1 MKRALCFILTLV
13 KLNYEGNSLK
23 GGIYK
28 IVNCHN
34 GRIYI
39 GSAARFKTRWQ
50 HGHARSLEAGKHKNK
65 FLQAD
70 FNKCKEELGHDDFLE
85 FHVIQLM
92 ENATKEERKIAEQE
106 WIDRYFDGGNQCYN
120 LQRKAVLSREDV
132 PSKNP
137 FVTFDKKSK
146 AAKGKKHSPEWNAR
160 ISESHKG
167 KKLSAAH
174 KEKIG
179 VASKGRGKGIKRAPE
194 IGRKIAEAKIGKPH
208 PMPEAVR
215 LKLCKTYQT
224 NLISPDGVLYTEI
237 VGLADFARTHGLSVA
252 GLRFVITG
260 KRASHKGWKL
270 TGTLQG
276 QLPS

>member
-1 MKRALCFILTLV
+1 MKRALCFILASM
-13 KLNYEGNSLK
+13 KFNYEGNSLK

-28 IVNCHN
+28 ILNTHS
-34 GRIYI
+34 GRVYI

-50 HGHARSLEAGKHKNK
+50 HGHARSLEIGKHRNK
-65 FLQAD
+65 FIQAD
-70 FNKCKEELGHDDFLE
+70 FNKCREELGHDEFLE

-92 ENATKEERKIAEQE
+92 EGSSKDERKVVEQE
-106 WIDRYFDGGNQCYN
+106 WIDQYFDNQKQCYN
-120 LQRKAVLSREDV
+120 LQRKATLSREDV

-137 FVTFDKKSK
+137 AATFDKKSR
-146 AAKGKKHSPEWNAR
+146 AAKGKKHTPEWNTR

-167 KKLSAAH
+167 KKLSLAH

-179 VASKGRGKGIKRAPE
+179 AASKGRGKGTKRPPE
-194 IGRKIAEAKIGKPH
+194 VGLKIAQAKMGKSH
-208 PMPEAVR
+208 PMSEVAR

-237 VGLADFARTHGLSVA
+237 VGLADFAKIHGLSVA

-260 KRASHKGWKL
+260 KRASHKGWKR
-270 TGTLQG
+270 TEPLQG
-276 QLPS
+276 

>member
-132 PSKNP
+132 PSRNP

-146 AAKGKKHSPEWNAR
+146 AAKGKNTHLSGML
-160 ISESHKG
+160 ESAK
-167 KKLSAAH
+167 
-174 KEKIG
+174 
-179 VASKGRGKGIKRAPE
+179 VTKGRNFLRHTR
-194 IGRKIAEAKIGKPH
+194 RKSGWRPKDAEKVSSEH
-208 PMPEAVR
+208 
-215 LKLCKTYQT
+215 LKL
-224 NLISPDGVLYTEI
+224 
-237 VGLADFARTHGLSVA
+237 VG
-252 GLRFVITG
+252 
-260 KRASHKGWKL
+260 K
-270 TGTLQG
+270 
-276 QLPS
+276 